1 MNQYLVEH
9 VLEVTAPLSVRV
21 TPEVQV
27 TDSGRTA
34 VFNCSVSGY
43 PVTQASAAC
52 HVPRASVTPRVQ
64 VYWLHDGRVLA
75 AAPRVSPGPGSL
87 VVRGVGA
94 GDRGQYQCVA
104 SNGEEESQA
113 AASLVLGGE

>member
-43 PVTQASAAC
+43 PVTQASATC
-52 HVPRASVTPRVQ
+52 HVPSVTG
-64 VYWLHDGRVLA
+64 WCAGVLA
-75 AAPRVSPGPGSL
+75 A
-87 VVRGVGA
+87 
-94 GDRGQYQCVA
+94 
-104 SNGEEESQA
+104 
-113 AASLVLGGE
+113 

>member
-9 VLEVTAPLSVRV
+9 VLEVTAPLSVRL

-52 HVPRASVTPRVQ
+52 HVSRAQR
-64 VYWLHDGRVLA
+64 DAACAGVLA
-75 AAPRVSPGPGSL
+75 A
-87 VVRGVGA
+87 
-94 GDRGQYQCVA
+94 
-104 SNGEEESQA
+104 
-113 AASLVLGGE
+113 

>member
-27 TDSGRTA
+27 ADSGRTA

-43 PVTQASAAC
+43 PVTQASATSCA
-52 HVPRASVTPRVQ
+52 V
-64 VYWLHDGRVLA
+64 HD
-75 AAPRVSPGPGSL
+75 
-87 VVRGVGA
+87 
-94 GDRGQYQCVA
+94 
-104 SNGEEESQA
+104 
-113 AASLVLGGE
+113 

>member
-1 MNQYLVEH
+1 MSRVTCQVNQYLVEH

-52 HVPRASVTPRVQ
+52 RVPRASVTG
-64 VYWLHDGRVLA
+64 WCAGVLA
-75 AAPRVSPGPGSL
+75 A
-87 VVRGVGA
+87 
-94 GDRGQYQCVA
+94 
-104 SNGEEESQA
+104 
-113 AASLVLGGE
+113 